1 MMEGGK
7 SHHHHLFQESWL
19 QYEDQVKNNNIDHDE
34 RCSSSTTNTS
44 SIGEDSDAAS
54 NGSSI
59 TSSDTADDASSSASS
74 SLNSSPS
81 GALDDLSEIMDQLP
95 IKRGLSQF
103 YQGKSES
110 FTTLSRVT
118 SIEDL
123 VKKATPYRRNL
134 KASKSCGTGLHSY
147 KQFTLPKAIISKKTT
162 RGVSLSSFP
171 SKRGSFMHSKP
182 PLTPLHQDLEC

>member
-1 MMEGGK
+1 MEGGK
-7 SHHHHLFQESWL
+7 SDHLFQDSWF
-19 QYEDQVKNNNIDHDE
+19 QFEDQVKNNIDHDE
-34 RCSSSTTNTS
+34 RCTSSSANTS
-44 SIGEDSDAAS
+44 SIGEDSDAS

-81 GALDDLSEIMDQLP
+81 GALYNLSEIMDQLP

-147 KQFTLPKAIISKKTT
+147 KQFTLPKAIISKKSA

-171 SKRGSFMHSKP
+171 SKKGSFMHSKP

>member
-1 MMEGGK
+1 MEGGK
-7 SHHHHLFQESWL
+7 SHHHHMFQDSWFQYKGNNLKNEERFESL
-19 QYEDQVKNNNIDHDE
+19 SAT
-34 RCSSSTTNTS
+34 SSS
-44 SIGEDSDAAS
+44 SIGEDSDAS

-59 TSSDTADDASSSASS
+59 TSSDTVDDVSSSSSSS
-74 SLNSSPS
+74 SLNSSCS
-81 GALDDLSEIMDQLP
+81 GALYDLSEIMDQLP

-103 YQGKSES
+103 YKGKSES
-110 FTTLSRVT
+110 FTSLSRVT

-123 VKKATPYRRNL
+123 MKKAATPYRRNL

-147 KQFTLPKAIISKKTT
+147 KQYTLPKATISKKAS

-171 SKRGSFMHSKP
+171 TKRGGVINTKP